1 MILSSLGER
10 ELLYRLANGHLV
22 VRTGPFAFRIRSSI
36 EEIAED
42 LSLLYADYAL
52 CDSGEFADFSVSL
65 EHGAGI
71 HRWWR
76 KQVCFQFD
84 GLYPFEPLPI
94 THAYPQLEWA
104 MNWCISTHANFFLML
119 HSAVIERNGFAAV
132 MPAPPGSGK
141 STLCAAL
148 VNRGWRLLSD
158 ELALISLD
166 DQSIFPLA
174 RPVGLKNDSIGIIKT
189 YAPNAVFNRVTHDTT
204 KGSVTHMQVLPEHV
218 NRMSEAATPR
228 WVIFPKYLKES
239 PATLSPLSKADSM
252 LELGRN
258 SFNYSLL
265 GRNGFDVLAKL
276 VMKSECYQFVYS
288 NFDEAVSTFDSLAR
302 SAVGQH

>member
-10 ELLYRLANGHLV
+10 ELSYRLAHGALV
-22 VRTGPFAFRIRSSI
+22 IRSGPFKFRIRSTI
-36 EEIAED
+36 DTIVED
-42 LSLLYADYAL
+42 LRMLYADYPVG
-52 CDSGEFADFSVSL
+52 DSDEFADFSLAL
-65 EHGAGI
+65 EHGTGI

-84 GLYPFEPLPI
+84 GLYPFEPLPV

-104 MNWCISTHANFFLML
+104 MNWCISTQANFFLML

-132 MPAPPGSGK
+132 LPAPPGSGK

-166 DQSIFPLA
+166 DQSISPLA
-174 RPVGLKNDSIGIIKT
+174 RPVGLKNDSIGILKNYI
-189 YAPNAVFNRVTHDTT
+189 PSAVFNRVTHDTT
-204 KGSVTHMQVLPEHV
+204 KGSVTHMRVLPEHV
-218 NRMSEAATPR
+218 SRMNEPATPR
-228 WVIFPKYLKES
+228 WVIFPKYVKDS
-239 PATLSPLSKADSM
+239 PAKLMPCPKADSL

-265 GRNGFDVLAKL
+265 GRDGFDVLAKL
-276 VMKSECYQFVYS
+276 VAKSECYQFVYS
-288 NFDEAVSTFDSLAR
+288 NFDEAVAIFDSLAQR
-302 SAVGQH
+302 AVSQH